1 MTTKKHILFIVN
13 PISGTSRKQSVG
25 ESIGKAVDGTRFDYS
40 IVATRYGGHA
50 YEIARE
56 AVRSGLD
63 AVVAVG
69 GDGTVNEVGRAVA
82 GSATALGVIPCGS
95 GNGLARHLML
105 PMDVRKAVGVVN
117 AFTVHEL
124 DYGVI
129 NSMPFSVRAAW
140 GSTPSSA

>member
-82 GSATALGVIPCGS
+82 GSATRKSGREATSGEGVQS
-95 GNGLARHLML
+95 ARTIAAVA
-105 PMDVRKAVGVVN
+105 PARKA
-117 AFTVHEL
+117 
-124 DYGVI
+124 
-129 NSMPFSVRAAW
+129 AATK
-140 GSTPSSA
+140 SCPSWFGPLSAT